1 MEIHFILNTFY
12 GFLIYFLLYVFTS
25 KLINFPFKEA
35 GFYDP
40 AKLYPVYARSPLA
53 NVFPADLKVLLIKDN
68 NNLIYKFMYLYFT
81 YILSPIYFLG
91 FSLLFLFFT
100 FFSLNLTNLSIQL
113 FICDFF
119 MVE

>member
-53 NVFPADLKVLLIKDN
+53 NVFPADLKVLLIRVDLGLPIRKPFYPEHQRWVLNKIDVVSGMWRRE
-68 NNLIYKFMYLYFT
+68 NLV
-81 YILSPIYFLG
+81 
-91 FSLLFLFFT
+91 
-100 FFSLNLTNLSIQL
+100 LNIAIGYP
-113 FICDFF
+113 F
-119 MVE
+119 